1 MISFIKKI
9 VGLVGGLFSSPTLL
23 FGLGLAVL
31 MGVYYVRVNSLEQQL
46 KTAQSD
52 QALIGANRDAWKQSS
67 EQLAMLLVIQVEER
81 QRAQDAA
88 KALADLLQQDDDTIY
103 TPLRQAIRAAPDSDD
118 GPVAPVLARAIGAL
132 P

>member
-1 MISFIKKI
+1 VISFIKKI
-9 VGLVGGLFSSPTLL
+9 GGLVGGLFSSPTLL

-103 TPLRQAIRAAPDSDD
+103 TPLRQAIHAAPDSDD

>member
-9 VGLVGGLFSSPTLL
+9 GGLVGGLFSSPTLL

-103 TPLRQAIRAAPDSDD
+103 TPLRQAIHAAPDSDD